1 MLSKALL
8 FLVDVVF
15 SLLVYGLLLRLLM
28 QQFRAPFHNP
38 LGQAVLAVS
47 DWIVKPLRRVVP
59 GWRGFDGSTFLAAW
73 FLQWMWQLVEIV
85 VLRDWATAFA
95 WAGPLVLM
103 ALVGLLK
110 ATLYLFMI
118 VLIVQAVLSWTAPH
132 GPLAGLLNALTF
144 PVLAPIRRRIPAL
157 GGTLDLSPLIAIV
170 AIQLLLIV
178 PVAWLEQAIA
188 GLFQ

>member
-28 QQFRAPFHNP
+28 QQFRAPFLNP
-38 LGQAVLAVS
+38 VGQAVIAVS
-47 DWIVKPLRRVVP
+47 DWIVKPLRRVIP
-59 GWRGFDGSTFLAAW
+59 GWRGFDWSTLIAAW
-73 FLQWMWQLVEIV
+73 FLQWLWQMVETM
-85 VLRDWATAFA
+85 VLGDWSTAFA
-95 WAGPLVLM
+95 WAGPLVPM
-103 ALVGLLK
+103 ALVALLK
-110 ATLYLFMI
+110 AVLYLFMI

-144 PVLAPIRRRIPAL
+144 PVLAPIRRRVPAL

-178 PVAWLEQAIA
+178 PVAWLEQAVA
-188 GLFQ
+188 GFFR